1 MSLKDL
7 KKKSLKES
15 ELNKKVSSMFQ
26 NQYLLLIEE
35 FKLKVQVIIPQLD
48 MKLFRQEQH
57 GDQTLFLTMSHQKIC
72 LSEEQKLQVD
82 SEDMI
87 QIMEKELAI
96 HL

>member
-1 MSLKDL
+1 
-7 KKKSLKES
+7 
-15 ELNKKVSSMFQ
+15 
-26 NQYLLLIEE
+26 
-35 FKLKVQVIIPQLD
+35 VQVIIPQLD

-72 LSEEQKLQVD
+72 LSEEQKLQAD

>member
-1 MSLKDL
+1 M
-7 KKKSLKES
+7 
-15 ELNKKVSSMFQ
+15 
-26 NQYLLLIEE
+26 
-35 FKLKVQVIIPQLD
+35 QVIIPQLD

-72 LSEEQKLQVD
+72 LSEEQKLQAD

-96 HL
+96 HLWEKTIDQERKKMFLLQKTTEQIVSGLKLILYFNYY